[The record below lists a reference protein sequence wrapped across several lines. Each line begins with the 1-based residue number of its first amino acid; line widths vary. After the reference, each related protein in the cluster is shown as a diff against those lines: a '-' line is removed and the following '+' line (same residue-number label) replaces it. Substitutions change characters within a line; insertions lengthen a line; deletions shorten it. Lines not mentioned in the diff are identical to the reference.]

1 MQDGPGLGL
10 SQRLEARQEM
20 ECTIRLSNALE
31 DPVAH
36 AARLFESSRKVSV
49 PIQIGR
55 NLIIV
60 RAALVDGHDL
70 DKIFEGESFGG
81 AIGRDG
87 DPMLFIRKDIR
98 APAEFAIFMPRLI
111 AFHCVSSVKVPRWDD
126 DTGTLAQ
133 YQAIALELAYAARLM
148 GPEAWERYTGWRKS
162 VERTDFFQRPDCME
176 IVGRTMRAFSDFEQG
191 VHRNAHALQLA
202 VLTHGERFRLEG
214 NKAIGPNGEVLEV
227 HRKSR
232 KRDINQR

>member
-1 MQDGPGLGL
+1 
-10 SQRLEARQEM
+10 M

-31 DPVAH
+31 DPIAH
-36 AARLFESSRKVSV
+36 AARLFESSRKVNV
-49 PIQIGR
+49 PIQLGR
-55 NLIIV
+55 NIIIV
-60 RAALVDGHDL
+60 RAALVEGHDL

-87 DPMLFIRKDIR
+87 EPMLFIRRDIQ
-98 APAEFAIFMPRLI
+98 APAEFAAFMPRLI

-148 GPEAWERYTGWRKS
+148 GPEAWERYIGWRTGI
-162 VERTDFFQRPDCME
+162 ERTDFFQRPDCME
-176 IVGRTMRAFSDFEQG
+176 IIGRTMHAFSDFEQG
-191 VHRNAHALQLA
+191 VHRNAHALRLA

-214 NKAIGPNGEVLEV
+214 GKAIGPGGEVLEV
-227 HRKSR
+227 HRKPR
-232 KRDINQR
+232 KKDTGQR